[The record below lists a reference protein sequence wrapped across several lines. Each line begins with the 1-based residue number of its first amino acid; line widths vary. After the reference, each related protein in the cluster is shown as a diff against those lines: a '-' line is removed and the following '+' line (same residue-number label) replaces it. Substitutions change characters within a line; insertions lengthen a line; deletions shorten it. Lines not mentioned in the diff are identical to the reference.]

1 MVFADLAGF
10 TAFTAERGDLA
21 ALTLVEHFGA
31 IAAEHM
37 PAGGRV
43 IKELGDGL
51 FIFIPDVLDAVHTTL
66 AITAQG
72 IFESDVENPLWVR
85 AGVHA
90 GSALV
95 RGEDLIG
102 HDVNVASR
110 ITDLAAAGEVLVSGA
125 VVDACPHAP
134 SVCFDLLGPAFLR
147 GIDDPV
153 RLSRARRG

>member
-1 MVFADLAGF
+1 VGP
-10 TAFTAERGDLA
+10 RRC
-21 ALTLVEHFGA
+21 
-31 IAAEHM
+31 
-37 PAGGRV
+37 P
-43 IKELGDGL
+43 
-51 FIFIPDVLDAVHTTL
+51 
-66 AITAQG
+66 
-72 IFESDVENPLWVR
+72 
-85 AGVHA
+85 A

-125 VVDACPHAP
+125 VVDACPHTP